1 MCSLQPSHV
10 FCSDGFPLCSQA
22 KVINMLNHL
31 WEAVDVF
38 EDPGVER
45 IMKSDILTVHT
56 GYNGRGLARA
66 MVEVPRPCTD

>member
-1 MCSLQPSHV
+1 
-10 FCSDGFPLCSQA
+10 
-22 KVINMLNHL
+22 MLNHL